1 MTQRPIIQRLIN
13 QSKRFRKIHQ
23 NPFLNPCKFIECKK
37 HSNNRLAFSLKNAI
51 NFKAC
56 LSLSDKPIQSHY
68 SVKYP

>member
-1 MTQRPIIQRLIN
+1 MTTDRNLFFCASLLI
-13 QSKRFRKIHQ
+13 
-23 NPFLNPCKFIECKK
+23 FLGVLM
-37 HSNNRLAFSLKNAI
+37 SYSLKNAI

>member
-1 MTQRPIIQRLIN
+1 MQKAFQ
-13 QSKRFRKIHQ
+13 
-23 NPFLNPCKFIECKK
+23 
-37 HSNNRLAFSLKNAI
+37 NRLAFFSLFHLKNAI